1 MIKNYFLKNGVQV
14 LIEPLS
20 HVKSASIGYWVNTGS
35 VQEQENEKGVA
46 HFIEHMLFK
55 GTESRSAKEIATS
68 MDHIGGQLNA
78 FTSKECTCFYA
89 KVLDEHINVAIDVIG
104 DMIQNPL
111 FSERDITR
119 EKGVVL
125 EEISMYEDSPEDIVH
140 DELAR
145 LAYSGHAL
153 SMPILGTVES
163 IEKMTREDIL
173 GYYNCHYKPKN
184 LVIVIVG
191 HVEETSVLELL
202 EKSIG
207 QWDTKCDKK
216 IEVGKEIYTGLQNS
230 FRTKDIEQFHTCIG
244 FPNVERESKDYYAML
259 VLNNIVGGSMSSR
272 LFQKIREEMGMVYSI
287 YSYPTNYKNSGMMTI
302 YAGMNPNEALNV
314 INTIFDE
321 IRIIKENGIESQ
333 EFVTAKEQLKG
344 NYILGLESTS
354 SRMISYGRGQILN
367 KKIKTQEEVLKNI
380 EAVREKD
387 IEKLIPKVFDYEKI
401 NISCISNMA
410 KDNPFYVELEEKLK
424 LLK

>member
-1 MIKNYFLKNGVQV
+1 MIKNYYLQNGVQV

-20 HVKSASIGYWVNTGS
+20 HVKSASIGYWINTGS
-35 VQEQENEKGVA
+35 VQEKDNERGVA

-55 GTESRSAKEIATS
+55 GTKNRSAKDIATS
-68 MDHIGGQLNA
+68 MDNIGGQLNA

-89 KVLDEHINVAIDVIG
+89 KVLDEHIDIAIDVIG

-111 FSERDITR
+111 FAERDITR

-140 DELAR
+140 DELSR
-145 LAYSGHAL
+145 LTYSGHAL

-163 IEKMTREDIL
+163 IENMKREDIL
-173 GYYNCHYKPKN
+173 GYYNCQYRPNN

-191 HVEETSVLELL
+191 HVDEEKTIDLL
-202 EKSIG
+202 EQSIG
-207 QWDTKCDKK
+207 KWDVKCNTEIH
-216 IEVGKEIYTGLQNS
+216 IEDEQYFGFQSS

-244 FPNVERESKDYYAML
+244 FPNVARESKDYYAML

-272 LFQKIREEMGMVYSI
+272 LFQTIREEMGMVYSI
-287 YSYPTNYKNSGMMTI
+287 YSYPTNYKNTGMMTI

-314 INTIFDE
+314 MTTIFNE
-321 IRIIKENGIESQ
+321 IDSIKKNGIQ
-333 EFVTAKEQLKG
+333 KDEFITSKEQLKG

-367 KKIKTQEEVLKNI
+367 NKIKTQDEVLKNI
-380 EAVREKD
+380 EAVSQKD
-387 IEKLIPKVFDYEKI
+387 IIELIPKIFDYNKI
-401 NISCISNMA
+401 NVSCISNMKENHEFYGKL
-410 KDNPFYVELEEKLK
+410 KDTLK

>member
-380 EAVREKD
+380 EAVSEKD
-387 IEKLIPKVFDYEKI
+387 IEKLIPKVFNYEKI
-401 NISCISNMA
+401 NISCISNMD